1 MAVSHILAMLSSSD
15 LVMNVEIIEMNVE
28 PNVQSLRAKATL
40 KEGYVLYVDEG
51 MGENYRW
58 YSHHL
63 QKCDKM
69 IRRWGNAPHWMGIGA
84 FPFHLHPP
92 DSDKPIECGEVFV
105 DGCS

>member
-51 MGENYRW
+51 MGENYRR

-63 QKCDKM
+63 QKVIK
-69 IRRWGNAPHWMGIGA
+69 
-84 FPFHLHPP
+84 
-92 DSDKPIECGEVFV
+92 
-105 DGCS
+105 